1 MLFGY
6 YYDIFYL
13 LIIAAMIFAIAMQA
27 NIRSTFS
34 KYSKVPTMR
43 NTPAHE
49 IARQILDSYGLYHV
63 TVMRVDGN
71 LTDRYDPRTN
81 TVALSDSTFFSSS
94 VAAIGVAAH
103 EVGHAVQYNKSYTPI
118 KLRSYFVPIARFGST
133 AWAIIFII
141 GLAAGFPIL
150 QNIGIALFFF
160 VLLFQFITLP
170 VEFDAS
176 RRAVNVM
183 RDQFLLGADE
193 LQGAKKVLFAAAMTY
208 VASFLITLLQFIRLI
223 LLSGRRRR

>member
-1 MLFGY
+1 MIFGY

-13 LIIAAMIFAIAMQA
+13 LVLAAAIFAMIMQA
-27 NIRSTFS
+27 NIKSTFN
-34 KYSKVPTMR
+34 KYNKVPTMR
-43 NTPAHE
+43 DVPAHV
-49 IARQILDSYGLYHV
+49 IARQILDSYGLYDV
-63 TVMRVDGN
+63 TVMRVEGE

-81 TVALSDSTFFSSS
+81 IVSLSDSTFFSSS

-103 EVGHAVQYNKSYTPI
+103 EVGHAVQYNKGYSPI
-118 KLRSYFVPIARFGST
+118 KIRALFVPVAQLGSNI
-133 AWAIIFII
+133 WALIFII
-141 GLAAGFPIL
+141 GLIAGIPVL
-150 QNIGIALFFF
+150 QGVGIALFFF

-176 RRAVNVM
+176 RRAVKVM

-208 VASFLITLLQFIRLI
+208 VASFLVTLMHFLRLI
-223 LLSGRRRR
+223 VISGRRRR

>member
-1 MLFGY
+1 MFFGI
-6 YYDIFYL
+6 YDIFYL
-13 LIIAAMIFAIAMQA
+13 LMIAAAIFALIMQG
-27 NIRSTFS
+27 NIKSTFN
-34 KYSKVPTMR
+34 KYNKVPTMR
-43 NTPAHE
+43 NIPAHV

-63 TVMRVDGN
+63 TIMRVAGHI
-71 LTDRYDPRTN
+71 TDHYDPRTN
-81 TVALSDSTFFSSS
+81 TISLSESTFFNSS

-103 EVGHAVQYNKSYTPI
+103 EVGHAVQYNKDYSPI
-118 KLRSYFVPIARFGST
+118 KLRAFFVPMAQIGSS

-141 GLAAGFPIL
+141 GLAAGIPFL
-150 QNIGIALFFF
+150 QNFGIALFFF

-176 RRAVNVM
+176 RRAVNIM

-193 LQGAKKVLFAAAMTY
+193 LKGAKKVLFAAAMTY
-208 VASFLITLLQFIRLI
+208 VASFLVTLLQFIRLV

>member
-13 LIIAAMIFAIAMQA
+13 LVLAAAIFALAMQA
-27 NIRSTFS
+27 NIKSTFR
-34 KYSKVPTMR
+34 KYNNVPTMR
-43 NTPAHE
+43 NVPAHV
-49 IARQILDSYGLYHV
+49 IARQILDSYGLYDV
-63 TVMRVDGN
+63 TVMRVEGH

-81 TVALSDSTFFSSS
+81 TVSLSEPTFFSSS
-94 VAAIGVAAH
+94 VAAIGIAAH
-103 EVGHAVQYNKSYTPI
+103 EVGHAVQHNKGYTPI
-118 KLRSYFVPIARFGST
+118 KLRSMFVPIAQVGSS

-141 GLAAGFPIL
+141 GLIAGIPIL

-160 VLLFQFITLP
+160 ILLFQFITLP

-208 VASFLITLLQFIRLI
+208 VASFLVTLLQFIRLI

>member
-13 LIIAAMIFAIAMQA
+13 LVIAAAIFALIMQA
-27 NIRSTFS
+27 NIKSTFN
-34 KYSKVPTMR
+34 KYNRVPTMR
-43 NTPAHE
+43 NVPAHV
-49 IARQILDSYGLYHV
+49 IARQILDSYGLYNV
-63 TVMRVDGN
+63 TVMRVEGS

-81 TVALSDSTFFSSS
+81 TVSLSDSTFFSSS

-103 EVGHAVQYNKSYTPI
+103 EVGHAVQYNKGYSPI
-118 KLRSYFVPIARFGST
+118 KLRAAFVPIAQFGSG
-133 AWAIIFII
+133 AWAIVFII
-141 GLAAGFPIL
+141 GLAAGVSFL
-150 QNIGIALFFF
+150 QGIGIALFFF

-208 VASFLITLLQFIRLI
+208 VASFLVTLLQFLRLI

>member
-6 YYDIFYL
+6 FYDISYL
-13 LIIAAMIFAIAMQA
+13 LIIAAAIFAFAMQA
-27 NIRSTFS
+27 SVKSTFR
-34 KYSKVPTMR
+34 KYDRVPTMR
-43 NTPAHE
+43 NVPAHV
-49 IARQILDSYGLYHV
+49 IARQILDSYGLYDV
-63 TVMRVDGN
+63 TVMRVAGE

-81 TVALSDSTFFSSS
+81 TVSLSDSTFFSSS

-103 EVGHAVQYNKSYTPI
+103 EVGHAVQYNKDYSPI
-118 KLRSYFVPIARFGST
+118 KLRALFIPVAQIGSQI
-133 AWAIIFII
+133 WALIFII
-141 GLAAGFPIL
+141 GLLAGIPMLQSLGIL
-150 QNIGIALFFF
+150 LFFF
-160 VLLFQFITLP
+160 VLLFQLITLP

-193 LQGAKKVLFAAAMTY
+193 LRGAKKVLSAAAMTY
-208 VASFLITLLQFIRLI
+208 IASFLVTLMHFIRLI

>member
-1 MLFGY
+1 MIFGY

-13 LIIAAMIFAIAMQA
+13 LIIAAMIFAFAMQA
-27 NIRSTFS
+27 NIKSTFS
-34 KYSKVPTMR
+34 KYNKVPTMR
-43 NTPAHE
+43 NIPAHV
-49 IARQILDSYGLYHV
+49 IARQILDSYGLYDV
-63 TVMRVDGN
+63 TVMRVDGH

-81 TVALSDSTFFSSS
+81 TVSLSEPTFFSSS

-103 EVGHAVQYNKSYTPI
+103 EVGHAVQYNKSYAPI
-118 KLRSYFVPIARFGST
+118 KLRSLFVPIAQFGSG

-141 GLAAGFPIL
+141 GIAAGFPIL

-208 VASFLITLLQFIRLI
+208 VASFLVTLLQFIRLI

>member
-1 MLFGY
+1 MFFG

-13 LIIAAMIFAIAMQA
+13 LVIAAMIFAFAMQA
-27 NIRSTFS
+27 NIKSTFN
-34 KYSKVPTMR
+34 KYNKVPTMR
-43 NTPAHE
+43 GVPAHV

-63 TVMRVDGN
+63 TVMRVEGH

-81 TVALSDSTFFSSS
+81 TVSLSEPTFFSSS

-103 EVGHAVQYNKSYTPI
+103 EVGHAVQYNKNYSPI
-118 KLRSYFVPIARFGST
+118 KLRAFFVPIAQLGSN

-141 GLAAGFPIL
+141 GLAAGIPAL
-150 QNIGIALFFF
+150 QGVGIALFSF

-176 RRAVNVM
+176 RRAINVM

-193 LQGAKKVLFAAAMTY
+193 LKGAKKVLSAAAMTY
-208 VASFLITLLQFIRLI
+208 VASFLVTLLQFLRLI

>member
-1 MLFGY
+1 MFFG

-13 LIIAAMIFAIAMQA
+13 LVIAAAIFAFAMQA
-27 NIRSTFS
+27 SVKSTFS
-34 KYSKVPTMR
+34 KYSKVPTLR
-43 NTPAHE
+43 NVPAHV

-63 TVMRVDGN
+63 TVMRVEGE

-81 TVALSDSTFFSSS
+81 TVSLSDSTFFSSS

-118 KLRSYFVPIARFGST
+118 RLRAFFVPIAQLGSS
-133 AWAIIFII
+133 AWAMIFII
-141 GLAAGFPIL
+141 GLIAGIPIL

-176 RRAVNVM
+176 RRAVSVM
-183 RDQFLLGADE
+183 RNQFLLGADE

-208 VASFLITLLQFIRLI
+208 VASFLVTLLHFIRLI